1 MSVMS
6 IQAII
11 PIKPDWTKFDDLPDW
26 TQLDDFFLISKV

>member
-11 PIKPDWTKFDDLPDW
+11 PIKPDWTKFDDLPDGPDW
-26 TQLDDFFLISKV
+26 TQFDDFF